1 MSNGDGFIYNIISST
16 IVIFRTLISGRLIEG
31 GCLMVVQLRL
41 QIPYLNKMVFL
52 CAISHGQCVKAN
64 VLHLYF
70 CRVCLLGLMTME
82 VVLLP
87 F

>member
-1 MSNGDGFIYNIISST
+1 MVMVSFTIFFLQKLLFWDFNFWPLNRGWLLNGGST
-16 IVIFRTLISGRLIEG
+16 AFTK
-31 GCLMVVQLRL
+31 
-41 QIPYLNKMVFL
+41 YLNKMVFL
-52 CAISHGQCVKAN
+52 CSISHDQCVKAIL
-64 VLHLYF
+64 LHLYF